1 MTGCRGRV
9 CSPRSLLA
17 GPAIDAQ
24 PWRNDRAAAVTR
36 EETPMQKDAPSRI
49 APGGGFNGIRLN
61 VKAFTVTCGLIWGIG
76 LFF

>member
-1 MTGCRGRV
+1 
-9 CSPRSLLA
+9 
-17 GPAIDAQ
+17 
-24 PWRNDRAAAVTR
+24 
-36 EETPMQKDAPSRI
+36 MQKDAPSRI